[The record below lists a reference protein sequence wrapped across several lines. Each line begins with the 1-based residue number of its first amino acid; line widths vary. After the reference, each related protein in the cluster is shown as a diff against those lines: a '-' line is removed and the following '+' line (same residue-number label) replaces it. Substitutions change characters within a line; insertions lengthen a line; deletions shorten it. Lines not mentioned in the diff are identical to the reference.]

1 MTRSRNITNL
11 LARINLYDLRS
22 YLEKSGWSRLSIKN
36 PKWTIFRLGAENQAV
51 EIILP
56 AKEQYSDAYSRISEA
71 IFAIGQIERKT
82 PEEVCANIIGT
93 NSDSFLIRLQIPN
106 NRASI
111 PIDDAPR
118 HVKAIR
124 NLVLYSAC
132 AEVEVKPHYETPIPG
147 AESIIESFNFC
158 HTFQGSFGFEVSST
172 IAKPLQVDDLFTPPK
187 TRLVIE
193 RLVRGMQILN
203 EAVKRE
209 QPELLI
215 SAYESALNA
224 RMCDAITEISLGGA
238 INFNFG
244 VEWASCVPPSEDVR
258 AFHDVLIGERQVS
271 MLKFVSEQL
280 KIVPPSPDIVQGPV
294 INLHCVSNP
303 VENASRRTV
312 ALKVKH
318 DNYGTIEVK
327 LTLGQEDYLL
337 AISAHTRGK
346 QLSAKGQLQRKGSVW
361 TIEAINSITIVE

>member
-1 MTRSRNITNL
+1 MTRSRNIANL
-11 LARINLYDLRS
+11 LARTSLYDVRT
-22 YLEKSGWSRLSIKN
+22 YLEQSGWSRVSIQN
-36 PKWTIFRLGAENQAV
+36 PKWTIFRLGSEQHPV
-51 EIILP
+51 EIVLP
-56 AKEQYSDAYSRISEA
+56 AQEHYSDISSRVSEA
-71 IFAIGQIERKT
+71 INAISQIEGKT
-82 PEEVCANIIGT
+82 PEEVCTRIIGT
-93 NSDSFLIRLQIPN
+93 NSDSLLIRLQIPN

-111 PIDDAPR
+111 PVNDAPR

-132 AEVEVKPHYETPIPG
+132 AEVDAKPHYETPLQG

-193 RLVRGMQILN
+193 RLARGMQILDAAI
-203 EAVKRE
+203 EQE

-215 SAYESALNA
+215 SAYESALNS
-224 RMCDAITEISLGGA
+224 RMCDALTEISLDGT

-244 VEWASCVPPSEDVR
+244 VEWASCVPPAEDVR
-258 AFHDVLIGERQVS
+258 AFHDVSIGERQIS

-280 KIVPPSPDIVQGPV
+280 KIVPPSPDVVQGPV

-303 VENASRRTV
+303 VEDASRRTV

-318 DNYGTIEVK
+318 ENYGSIEVR
-327 LTLGQEDYLL
+327 LMLGQEDYLL
-337 AISAHTRGK
+337 AISAHTKGK

-361 TIEAINSITIVE
+361 TIEAISSITVVE

>member
-1 MTRSRNITNL
+1 MRRSINIANL
-11 LARINLYDLRS
+11 IARISLYDFRS
-22 YLEKSGWSRLSIKN
+22 YLERSGWSRLSIKN
-36 PKWTIFRLGAENQAV
+36 SKWTIFRLESEQQSV

-56 AKEQYSDAYSRISEA
+56 AQEKYSDVFSRISEA
-71 IFAIGQIERKT
+71 INSIGQIENKT
-82 PEEVCANIIGT
+82 AEQVCASIIAT
-93 NSDSFLIRLQIPN
+93 NSDSLLIRLEIPN
-106 NRASI
+106 THVSI
-111 PIDDAPR
+111 PINDAPR
-118 HVKAIR
+118 HIKAIR

-132 AEVEVKPHYETPIPG
+132 SEVEARPYYETPIPG
-147 AESIIESFNFC
+147 AETIIEDFNFC

-193 RLVRGMQILN
+193 RLARGMQILD
-203 EAVKRE
+203 EAIKRE

-215 SAYESALNA
+215 SSFKSALNA
-224 RMCDAITEISLGGA
+224 RMCDAITEISLDGA

-244 VEWASCVPPSEDVR
+244 VEWASCMPPAKDVR
-258 AFHDVLIGERQVS
+258 AFHDTLIGDRQVS
-271 MLKFVSEQL
+271 MLKFVSDQL

-294 INLHCVSNP
+294 INIHCASNP
-303 VENASRRTV
+303 IENASRRTV

-318 DNYGTIEVK
+318 ENYGTIEVK
-327 LTLGQEDYLL
+327 LTLGQDDYLV

-361 TIEAINSITIVE
+361 TVEAINSIAIVE